1 MKIDNVNNTGAPAFK
16 DLHMKKKVRLFWDS
30 VYSKDRLL
38 AHGNDEFKK
47 AVKNFEVKVKQNK
60 ISKILLPSTL
70 FSAAGISAATGVIT
84 NNIFPFVLSGA
95 LILANMIRSL
105 QCYDYKCKIEVGEEA
120 KKGILGNTKIKGN
133 KLKYETD
140 LWPAYEYFYSDLVK
154 KIVDTSPSSK
164 IRDYILNGKIDLA
177 HKSCNHCLEK
187 LTPEDRRA
195 VKDFYSKKMLTPD
208 KDGNLPL
215 HLCKDGLKAASY
227 LGVFVDLDDIETI
240 IKINL
245 TKNKKGELPVHQGN
259 KDTLLYLLR
268 YNPEVLS
275 EVLTTKNDDTNRC
288 LLDEDEKYHQAYYET
303 IKNEESYKNW
313 AKNQKSRFLEKNYT
327 FNNQDGKK
335 IFEILNYLLG
345 DIKPE
350 EKSLLIFKLKSA
362 DKFMDYNLKD
372 ENGITPLEIILNSED
387 KELLELLKDKS
398 FVYYPELDYVYD
410 GITNPEF
417 KSEAGKLNLKF
428 NDIEEAIRLS
438 SREAIDKLEP
448 QFKSRFFNENISK
461 SIFEQAYKMEDKTV
475 KAYFFAKYINYMPD
489 YAEKMLLY
497 GTK

>member
-1 MKIDNVNNTGAPAFK
+1 MKIDNINNTAAPAFK
-16 DLHMKKKVRLFWDS
+16 ALHMKKKVRLCMDDVFTKDS
-30 VYSKDRLL
+30 LL
-38 AHGNDEFKK
+38 AHGNKEFKM
-47 AVKNFEVKVKQNK
+47 AVKNFEVKVKQK
-60 ISKILLPSTL
+60 KMSKMLLPSTL
-70 FSAAGISAATGVIT
+70 FSAAGISVAAGVIT
-84 NNIFPFVLSGA
+84 ENIFPLALSGVFV
-95 LILANMIRSL
+95 IANMIRWL
-105 QCYDYKCKIEVGEEA
+105 KFYDYKCKIEVGEEA

-133 KLKYETD
+133 KVEYEAD
-140 LWPAYEYFYSDLVK
+140 FWPNRYYYSDLVK
-154 KIVDTSPSSK
+154 KIVETSPSSK

-177 HKSCNHCLEK
+177 LNNKYCLEK

-195 VKDFYSKKMLTPD
+195 VKEFYSKKMLTPD

-215 HLCKDGLKAASY
+215 HLCKDALDAALY
-227 LGVFVDLDDIETI
+227 LGVLVDLNDIDTI

-288 LLDEDEKYHQAYYET
+288 ILDDDEKYHEAYYET

-350 EKSLLIFKLKSA
+350 EKSLLISKLKSA
-362 DKFMDYNLKD
+362 DKYMDYNLKD

-398 FVYYPELDYVYD
+398 LVYYPELDYVYD
-410 GITNPEF
+410 GIINPGF

-461 SIFEQAYKMEDKTV
+461 SIFEQAYKIEDKIV